1 VNTDGEHSVNEDS
14 SLAARFLPFMFG
26 EGPARPVPNLFTMK
40 IKILCTLG
48 PASLRGDVIRALE
61 ERGVDLFR
69 INLSHTPPEAVE
81 PTIALIRRY
90 SNVPICLDTQGAQV
104 RCGKMAEGVILT
116 AGTTVTLCA
125 ADVVGSDERMTLWP
139 ASVFASMRPGDL
151 VHVDFDGALLQVM
164 DVEDDG
170 GQAKAVVLDGGRVKS
185 NRAVVMDPPPTLGP
199 ITDKDVTAIEIGVRL
214 GIRHYALSFA
224 SSAGDVELIRAL
236 IPEGS
241 TVISK
246 IESRAGVRNRDEII
260 DASDAVLI
268 DRGDLSREVPVEY
281 VPYYQKA
288 IVRQANRWNTPV
300 YVATN
305 LLESMVTNRK
315 ATIAEMNDIAN
326 TLLDGVH
333 GLVLA
338 AETAMGVDPVGAVD
352 AVMRC
357 IKSFEHTSMG
367 SLLEEDRLGRIA

>member
-1 VNTDGEHSVNEDS
+1 MN
-14 SLAARFLPFMFG
+14 
-26 EGPARPVPNLFTMK
+26 

-81 PTIALIRRY
+81 PTVALIRRY

-104 RCGKMAEGVILT
+104 RCGKMAEGTVLA
-116 AGTTVTLCA
+116 AGTTVMLHP
-125 ADVVGSDERMTLWP
+125 ADVMGGPESMTLWP
-139 ASVFASMRPGDL
+139 ASVFASMHPGDL

-164 DVEDDG
+164 EVSEDHG
-170 GQAKAVVLDGGRVKS
+170 RASAVVLEGGRVKS
-185 NRAVVMDPPPTLGP
+185 NRAVVMDPPPALGP
-199 ITDKDVTAIEIGVRL
+199 ITDKDVTAIEVGVRL

-236 IPEGS
+236 VPEGS

-305 LLESMVTNRK
+305 LLESMVTNRR

-326 TLLDGVH
+326 TLIDGVH

-352 AVMRC
+352 AVIRC
-357 IKSFEHTSMG
+357 VKSFEHTSMG
-367 SLLEEDRLGRIA
+367 SLLDEDRLGKIA

>member
-1 VNTDGEHSVNEDS
+1 
-14 SLAARFLPFMFG
+14 
-26 EGPARPVPNLFTMK
+26 MK

-90 SNVPICLDTQGAQV
+90 SNTPICLDSQGAQV

-116 AGTTVTLCA
+116 AGTQVKLCA
-125 ADVVGSDERMTLWP
+125 ADVVGSADQMTLWP
-139 ASVFASMRPGDL
+139 ASAFASMRPGDL
-151 VHVDFDGALLQVM
+151 IHVDFDGALMQVM
-164 DVEDDG
+164 DVAEDHSSA
-170 GQAKAVVLDGGRVKS
+170 QAVVLDGGRVKS
-185 NRAVVMDPPPTLGP
+185 NRAVVMDPPPSLGP

-224 SSAGDVELIRAL
+224 SCAADVELMRAL

-241 TVISK
+241 TIISK

-281 VPYYQKA
+281 VPFYQKA
-288 IVRQANRWNTPV
+288 IVRQANRWNRPV

-305 LLESMVTNRK
+305 LLESMVTNRQP
-315 ATIAEMNDIAN
+315 TIAEMNDIAN

-338 AETAMGVDPVGAVD
+338 AETAVGVDPVGAVD
-352 AVMRC
+352 TVMRS
-357 IKSFEHTSMG
+357 IRAFEHTSMG
-367 SLLEEDRLGRIA
+367 ALLEEDRLRRVS

>member
-1 VNTDGEHSVNEDS
+1 
-14 SLAARFLPFMFG
+14 
-26 EGPARPVPNLFTMK
+26 MK

-61 ERGVDLFR
+61 ERGVDLYR

-81 PTIALIRRY
+81 PTITLIRRY
-90 SNVPICLDTQGAQV
+90 SNTPICLDSQGAQV
-104 RCGKMAEGVILT
+104 RCGKMAEGVVLT
-116 AGTTVTLCA
+116 AGTQVTLCA
-125 ADVVGSDERMTLWP
+125 ADVIGSADQMTLWP

-164 DVEDDG
+164 DTSD
-170 GQAKAVVLDGGRVKS
+170 ATAAAVVLEGGRVKS
-185 NRAVVMDPPPTLGP
+185 NRAVVMDPPPALGP
-199 ITDKDVTAIEIGVRL
+199 ITDKDTTAIEIGVRL

-224 SSAGDVELIRAL
+224 SSAADVELIRAL

-315 ATIAEMNDIAN
+315 ATIAEMNDIVN
-326 TLLDGVH
+326 TLIDGVH

-338 AETAMGVDPVGAVD
+338 AETAMGVDPVGSVD

-367 SLLEEDRLGRIA
+367 SILDEDRLRRVS

>member
-1 VNTDGEHSVNEDS
+1 VNDRLDRQVVLLLFT
-14 SLAARFLPFMFG
+14 FG
-26 EGPARPVPNLFTMK
+26 EGLGGRASNPFTMK

-90 SNVPICLDTQGAQV
+90 SNIPICLDTQGAQV
-104 RCGKMAEGVILT
+104 RCGKMAEGTVLT
-116 AGTTVTLCA
+116 AGTTVALQA
-125 ADVVGSDERMTLWP
+125 ADVMGGASEMTLWP

-164 DVEDDG
+164 DVAADHG
-170 GQAKAVVLDGGRVKS
+170 SASAVVLEGGRVKS
-185 NRAVVMDPPPTLGP
+185 NRAVVMDPPPSLGP
-199 ITDKDVTAIEIGVRL
+199 ITDKDTTAIEIGVRL

-236 IPEGS
+236 VPEAS

-305 LLESMVTNRK
+305 LLESMVTHRK

-352 AVMRC
+352 AVLRC

>member
-1 VNTDGEHSVNEDS
+1 LGEERAGD
-14 SLAARFLPFMFG
+14 
-26 EGPARPVPNLFTMK
+26 VPKLFTMK

-81 PTIALIRRY
+81 PTITLIRRY
-90 SNVPICLDTQGAQV
+90 SNVPICLDSQGAQV
-104 RCGKMAEGVILT
+104 RCGKMAEGTALA
-116 AGTTVTLCA
+116 AGTTITICA
-125 ADVVGSDERMTLWP
+125 ADVMGSAERMTLWP
-139 ASVFASMRPGDL
+139 ASVFQSMRPGDL
-151 VHVDFDGALLQVM
+151 IHVDFDGALLQVM
-164 DVEDDG
+164 NVNPDG
-170 GQAKAVVLDGGRVKS
+170 SAQATVLEGGRVKS
-185 NRAVVMDPPPTLGP
+185 NRAVVMDPSPALGP
-199 ITDKDVTAIEIGVRL
+199 ITDKDVTAIEIGVRM

-268 DRGDLSREVPVEY
+268 DRGDLSRDVPVEY

-305 LLESMVTNRK
+305 LLESMVTNSK

-357 IKSFEHTSMG
+357 IKTFEHTSMG
-367 SLLEEDRLGRIA
+367 SLLEEDRMRAV

>member
-1 VNTDGEHSVNEDS
+1 
-14 SLAARFLPFMFG
+14 
-26 EGPARPVPNLFTMK
+26 MK

-90 SNVPICLDTQGAQV
+90 SNTPICLDTQGAQV

-116 AGTTVTLCA
+116 AGTQITLCA
-125 ADVVGSDERMTLWP
+125 ADMVGSADQMTLWP

-151 VHVDFDGALLQVM
+151 IHVVFDGALMQVM
-164 DVEDDG
+164 DVSDDHAT
-170 GQAKAVVLDGGRVKS
+170 AKAVVLDGGRVKS
-185 NRAVVMDPPPTLGP
+185 NRAVVMDPPPSLGP

-224 SSAGDVELIRAL
+224 SSAADVELIRAL

-288 IVRQANRWNTPV
+288 IVRQANRWNTPC

-326 TLLDGVH
+326 TLIDGVH

-367 SLLEEDRLGRIA
+367 SLLDEDRLGRLPG

>member
-1 VNTDGEHSVNEDS
+1 M
-14 SLAARFLPFMFG
+14 PK
-26 EGPARPVPNLFTMK
+26 LFPMK

-81 PTIALIRRY
+81 PTITLIRRY
-90 SNVPICLDTQGAQV
+90 SNVPICLDSQGAQV
-104 RCGKMAEGVILT
+104 RCGKMAEGTALV
-116 AGTTVTLCA
+116 AGTTITICA
-125 ADVVGSDERMTLWP
+125 ADVMGSAERMTLWP
-139 ASVFASMRPGDL
+139 ASVFQSMRPGDL
-151 VHVDFDGALLQVM
+151 IHVDFDGALLQVM
-164 DVEDDG
+164 DVNADG
-170 GQAKAVVLDGGRVKS
+170 SASATVLEGGRVKS
-185 NRAVVMDPPPTLGP
+185 NRAVVMDPPPSLGP
-199 ITDKDVTAIEIGVRL
+199 ITDKDVTAIEIGVRM

-305 LLESMVTNRK
+305 LLESMVTNSK

-357 IKSFEHTSMG
+357 IKTFEHTSMG
-367 SLLEEDRLGRIA
+367 SLLEEDRMRAV

>member
-1 VNTDGEHSVNEDS
+1 
-14 SLAARFLPFMFG
+14 
-26 EGPARPVPNLFTMK
+26 MK

-90 SNVPICLDTQGAQV
+90 SNVPICLDSQGAQV
-104 RCGKMAEGVILT
+104 RCGKMAEGT
-116 AGTTVTLCA
+116 ALKSGTTITICA
-125 ADVVGSDERMTLWP
+125 ADVVGNDERMTLWP
-139 ASVFASMRPGDL
+139 ASVFQSMRPGDL

-164 DVEDDG
+164 EVNNDG
-170 GQAKAVVLDGGRVKS
+170 SASAVVLEGGRVKS

-224 SSAGDVELIRAL
+224 SSAGDVELMRAL

-305 LLESMVTNRK
+305 LLESMVTNSK

-352 AVMRC
+352 AVSRC
-357 IKSFEHTSMG
+357 IKTFEHTSMG
-367 SLLEEDRLGRIA
+367 SLLEEDRLRSV

>member
-1 VNTDGEHSVNEDS
+1 
-14 SLAARFLPFMFG
+14 
-26 EGPARPVPNLFTMK
+26 MK

-81 PTIALIRRY
+81 PTITLIRRY

-104 RCGKMAEGVILT
+104 RCGKMAEGTVLS

-125 ADVVGSDERMTLWP
+125 ADLMGSAERLTLWP
-139 ASVFASMRPGDL
+139 ASVFQSMRPGDL
-151 VHVDFDGALLQVM
+151 IHVDFDGALLQVM
-164 DVEDDG
+164 DVAADHG
-170 GQAKAVVLDGGRVKS
+170 SAAAVVLEGGRVKS
-185 NRAVVMDPPPTLGP
+185 NRAVVMDPPPSLGP

-224 SSAGDVELIRAL
+224 SSAGDVELMRAL

-288 IVRQANRWNTPV
+288 IVRQANRWNTPC

-367 SLLEEDRLGRIA
+367 SILEDDRLRGTA

>member
-1 VNTDGEHSVNEDS
+1 
-14 SLAARFLPFMFG
+14 
-26 EGPARPVPNLFTMK
+26 MK

-81 PTIALIRRY
+81 PTITLIRRY
-90 SNVPICLDTQGAQV
+90 SHVPICLDTQGAQV
-104 RCGKMAEGVILT
+104 RCGKMAEGTALT
-116 AGTTVTLCA
+116 SGTTVRLHA
-125 ADVVGSDERMTLWP
+125 ADVMGSATDMTLWP
-139 ASVFASMRPGDL
+139 ASAFASMRAGDL
-151 VHVDFDGALLQVM
+151 IHVDFDGALLQVM
-164 DVEDDG
+164 EVTDDHSG
-170 GQAKAVVLDGGRVKS
+170 ASAVVLDGGRVKS
-185 NRAVVMDPPPTLGP
+185 NRAVVMDPPPALGP
-199 ITDKDVTAIEIGVRL
+199 ITDKDTTAIEIGVRL

-236 IPEGS
+236 VPDGS
-241 TVISK
+241 TIISK

-305 LLESMVTNRK
+305 LLESMVTSSR

>member
-1 VNTDGEHSVNEDS
+1 MS
-14 SLAARFLPFMFG
+14 SEPSRSGASTSSASTSPTPRRRRSSRRSPSSAGTPTSRSASTPRAPRCAAGRWPRARCSR
-26 EGPARPVPNLFTMK
+26 PAR
-40 IKILCTLG
+40 G
-48 PASLRGDVIRALE
+48 RG
-61 ERGVDLFR
+61 
-69 INLSHTPPEAVE
+69 
-81 PTIALIRRY
+81 
-90 SNVPICLDTQGAQV
+90 
-104 RCGKMAEGVILT
+104 
-116 AGTTVTLCA
+116 AG
-125 ADVVGSDERMTLWP
+125 
-139 ASVFASMRPGDL
+139 
-151 VHVDFDGALLQVM
+151 
-164 DVEDDG
+164 
-170 GQAKAVVLDGGRVKS
+170 
-185 NRAVVMDPPPTLGP
+185 
-199 ITDKDVTAIEIGVRL
+199 L

-236 IPEGS
+236 VPEAS

-305 LLESMVTNRK
+305 LLESMVTHRK

-326 TLLDGVH
+326 TLIDGVH

-352 AVMRC
+352 AVTRC